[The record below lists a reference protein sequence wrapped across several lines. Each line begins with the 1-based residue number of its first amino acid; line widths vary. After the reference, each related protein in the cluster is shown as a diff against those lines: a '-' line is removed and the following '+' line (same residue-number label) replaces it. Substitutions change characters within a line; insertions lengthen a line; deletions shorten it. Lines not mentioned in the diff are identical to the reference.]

1 VSATTQR
8 IVQVFRS
15 RRREDTYLLVDR
27 AEGLGRV
34 PEPLLAHFGPAEP
47 SFTFVLT
54 PERRLAR
61 AESGA
66 VLDALEAQGFYLQ
79 LPPPEEEAEE
89 EVAS

>member
-1 VSATTQR
+1 MSAAAQR

-15 RRREDTYLLVDR
+15 RRREDTYLIVDR
-27 AEGLGRV
+27 AEGLARV

-61 AESGA
+61 AEPGA
-66 VLDALEAQGFYLQ
+66 VLDALDAQGFYLQ
-79 LPPPEEEAEE
+79 LPPPDADEGG

>member
-1 VSATTQR
+1 MSTATQR

-15 RRREDTYLLVDR
+15 RRREDTYLIVDR
-27 AEGLGRV
+27 AEGLARV

-61 AESGA
+61 AEPGA
-66 VLDALEAQGFYLQ
+66 VLDALDAQGFYLQ
-79 LPPPEEEAEE
+79 LPPPDADEGG

>member
-1 VSATTQR
+1 VSAATQR

-15 RRREDTYLLVDR
+15 RRREDTYLIVDR
-27 AEGLGRV
+27 AEGLARV

-61 AESGA
+61 AEPGA
-66 VLDALEAQGFYLQ
+66 VLEALEAQGFYLQ
-79 LPPPEEEAEE
+79 LPPPEAEE
-89 EVAS
+89 RGEAGS